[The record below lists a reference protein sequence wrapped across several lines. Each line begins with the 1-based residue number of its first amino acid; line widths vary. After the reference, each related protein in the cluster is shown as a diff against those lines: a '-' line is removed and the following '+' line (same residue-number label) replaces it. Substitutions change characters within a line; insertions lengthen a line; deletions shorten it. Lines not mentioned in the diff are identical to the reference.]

1 MPCIYL
7 TQTEKMAFPH
17 FRQLDKMDCG
27 PTCLRMIAEF
37 YGKSYSLQYLREH
50 CYLDREGVSL
60 EGICEGAEHIGMNNF
75 AAMLP
80 FQSEE
85 EEGGGLVDA
94 PLPAVVHWNQN
105 HFVVVYK
112 INKKYVWVADPGK
125 GKIKYKISE
134 FKKHW
139 LGGKET
145 GIALLLEPT
154 PEFYTQEGET
164 LNRTGL
170 TFLFKYLRPYRKLII
185 QLLFGLLFGSML
197 QLIFPFLTQ
206 SIVDVGIENQ
216 NINFIYLILGAQLM
230 LFLSQA
236 SVGIIQNW
244 ILLHIGTRVNIALL
258 SDFLFKLMRLPI
270 AFFDTKMTG
279 DLLQRIQD
287 HKRIELF
294 MTGSTLSAIFSFFN
308 LIVFGIILLF
318 YNRTIFL
325 IFLAGSILY
334 ILWVLIFMKK
344 RKEVDHM
351 KFEEQSENQSKII
364 ELIQGMQEIKLQ
376 NSERKRRWEWTE
388 IQARLF
394 RANIKS
400 LTITQYQDTGTG
412 VINQLKD
419 IFISFIAAKAVIDG
433 SMTLGMMLAVQYI
446 VGQLNAPLIQMINF
460 IRSSQDASLSLE
472 RLGEIHGK
480 EDEEKNNGK
489 QIEILPETSD
499 IVFENISF
507 QYNKLSDLV
516 LRDINLTIPKGKVT
530 AIVGT
535 SGSGKTTLVKLM
547 LGFYEATQGN
557 IRVGGFLLKNFRK
570 KMWRQKCG
578 AVMQDGYIFSDT
590 IANNIAESEDIV
602 NKDKL
607 LNAVQLAHIQE
618 FIENM
623 PLGYN
628 TMIGSRGN
636 GISQGQKQRLLIAR
650 AVYKNPEY
658 LFFDE
663 ATNALDTQNERVI
676 TENLEQFFA
685 GRTVVVVAHRLST
698 VRNADQIV
706 VLEKGRI
713 IEQGTHEDLIVKKG
727 SYFNLVKN
735 QLELGG

>member
-1 MPCIYL
+1 M
-7 TQTEKMAFPH
+7 TFPH

-37 YGKSYSLQYLREH
+37 YGKSFSLQYLREH

-60 EGICEGAEHIGMNNF
+60 QGICEGAEHIGMNTF

-80 FQSEE
+80 LRSDDG
-85 EEGGGLVDA
+85 EGGGLVDA
-94 PLPAVVHWNQN
+94 PLPAIVHWDQN

-112 INKKYVWVADPGK
+112 INKKYIWVADPGK
-125 GKIKYKISE
+125 GRIKYKISE
-134 FKKHW
+134 FNNHW
-139 LGGKET
+139 LSGKET

-154 PEFYTQEGET
+154 PEFYAQEGET

-170 TFLFKYLRPYRKLII
+170 TFLFKYLRPYRKLMV

-294 MTGSTLSAIFSFFN
+294 MAGSTLSAIFSFFN
-308 LIVFGIILLF
+308 LIVFGIILLY
-318 YNRTIFL
+318 YNITIFVV
-325 IFLAGSILY
+325 FLSGSFFY

-344 RKEVDHM
+344 RREIDHL
-351 KFEEQSENQSKII
+351 KFEEQAENQSKII

-388 IQARLF
+388 IQAKLF
-394 RANIKS
+394 RANMKS

-460 IRSSQDASLSLE
+460 IRSSQDATLSLE

-480 EDEEKNNGK
+480 DDEESNVGN

-535 SGSGKTTLVKLM
+535 SGSGKTTLVKLI
-547 LGFYEATQGN
+547 LGFYEATHGN

-590 IANNIAESEDIV
+590 IANNIGESEDVV

-618 FIENM
+618 FIETM

-628 TMIGSRGN
+628 TIIGSRGN

-663 ATNALDTQNERVI
+663 ATNALDTENERII
-676 TENLEQFFA
+676 TENLEQFFS

-698 VRNADQIV
+698 VRNADQII

-713 IEQGTHEDLIVKKG
+713 IEQGSHEDLIVKKG

-735 QLELGG
+735 QLELGE